1 MNQNLAK
8 AIEIYDEDF
17 QQLLAWHM
25 CYGIVVSSDE
35 YLAFGF
41 YSDIVQPQQA
51 VEPHH
56 ADTLFVTF
64 STGSLQKA
72 LEPFVDK
79 FNYIAFQRSFKGD
92 DRINAYNIQQFY
104 SKLK

>member
-1 MNQNLAK
+1 MNQHLAK
-8 AIEIYDEDF
+8 AIEIYGEDL
-17 QQLLAWHM
+17 QQLLAWHL
-25 CYGIVVSSDE
+25 CHGIVVSSHE

-41 YSDIVQPQQA
+41 YSDIEQPEQA

-64 STGSLQKA
+64 STGNMQKA
-72 LEPFVDK
+72 LQQFIDR
-79 FNYIAFQRSFKGD
+79 FDYIAFQRSFKGD
-92 DRINAYNIQQFY
+92 NRIGVYDIQKFY

>member
-1 MNQNLAK
+1 MNQHLAK
-8 AIEIYDEDF
+8 AIEIYGDDF

-41 YSDIVQPQQA
+41 YSDIEQPQQA

-64 STGSLQKA
+64 STGDMQKA
-72 LEPFVDK
+72 LESFVGK
-79 FNYIAFQRSFKGD
+79 FDYIAFQRSFKGN
-92 DRINAYNIQQFY
+92 DRISAYDMQQFY

>member
-1 MNQNLAK
+1 MNRHLAK
-8 AIEIYDEDF
+8 AIEIYGDDI
-17 QQLLAWHM
+17 QQLLAWHL

-41 YSDIVQPQQA
+41 YSDIEQPEQA
-51 VEPHH
+51 VEYHH

-64 STGSLQKA
+64 STGNMQKA
-72 LEPFVDK
+72 LQQFIDR
-79 FNYIAFQRSFKGD
+79 FNYIAFQRSFKGNN
-92 DRINAYNIQQFY
+92 RIGVYNIQKFY